1 MVPVARRTSPG
12 FAPSVMGGRAG
23 SIALMGLQR
32 FERRLE
38 RLVEGT
44 FSKAFRSGGL
54 QPVEIGRRVGRE
66 MDAGRT
72 LGVRGTVAPNRFTI
86 WLSNADLERFAGFHD
101 ALAAELADA
110 AREHGR
116 DEGYRFEGLI
126 EVILVLDENAK
137 RGDMR
142 VDAEIVGGGPG
153 TTSTLLLPDGG
164 RVALGDEPAVI
175 GRMPDCAVP
184 LSDPQASRRHAE
196 VRRDDFGFKVVD
208 LGSTNGT
215 QVNGVVVK
223 EHSLNDGDVI
233 VIGATSLRYQE
244 S

>member
-1 MVPVARRTSPG
+1 
-12 FAPSVMGGRAG
+12 
-23 SIALMGLQR
+23 MGLQR

-86 WLSNADLERFAGFHD
+86 WLSSDDLERFAGFHE
-101 ALAAELADA
+101 ALARELADA

-116 DEGYRFEGLI
+116 DEGYHFEGP
-126 EVILVLDENAK
+126 D
-137 RGDMR
+137 RGLAR
-142 VDAEIVGGGPG
+142 ARRAAPSAATCASTPRSSAVAREPP
-153 TTSTLLLPDGG
+153 STLVLPDGG

-184 LSDPQASRRHAE
+184 LSDPQVSRRHAE
-196 VRRDDFGFKVVD
+196 VRRDDFGFQVVD

-233 VIGATSLRYQE
+233 VVGATSLRYQE

>member
-1 MVPVARRTSPG
+1 
-12 FAPSVMGGRAG
+12 
-23 SIALMGLQR
+23 MGLQR

-44 FSKAFRSGGL
+44 FSKAFRGGGL

-72 LGVRGTVAPNRFTI
+72 LGVRGTVAPNRFTV
-86 WLSNADLERFAGFHD
+86 WLSSADLERFSGFHE
-101 ALAAELADA
+101 ALARELADA

-116 DEGYRFEGLI
+116 DEGYVFEGLI
-126 EVILVLDENAK
+126 EVSLVLDEHAR

-142 VDAEIVGGGPG
+142 VDAEIVGGGQG
-153 TTSTLLLPDGG
+153 TTSTLTLPDGS
-164 RVALGDEPAVI
+164 RVLLGDEPTVI
-175 GRMPDCAVP
+175 GRMPECAVP
-184 LSDPQASRRHAE
+184 LSDPQVSRRHAE

-208 LGSTNGT
+208 MGSTNGT
-215 QVNGVVVK
+215 QVNGVTVK
-223 EHSLNDGDVI
+223 EQSLADGDVI
-233 VIGATSLRYQE
+233 VVGATSLRYQE

>member
-1 MVPVARRTSPG
+1 
-12 FAPSVMGGRAG
+12 
-23 SIALMGLQR
+23 MGLQR

-54 QPVEIGRRVGRE
+54 QPVEIGRRLGRE

-72 LGVRGTVAPNRFTI
+72 LGVRGTVAPNRFTV
-86 WLSNADLERFAGFHD
+86 WLSNDDVERFAGFHE
-101 ALAAELADA
+101 ALARELADA

-116 DEGYRFEGLI
+116 DEGYHFEGLI
-126 EVILVLDENAK
+126 EVLLVPDEQAR
-137 RGDMR
+137 RGDLR
-142 VDAEIVGGGPG
+142 IDAEIVGGGVG
-153 TTSTLLLPDGG
+153 TTSTLVLPDGK
-164 RVALGDEPAVI
+164 RVALGEQPTVI

-184 LSDPQASRRHAE
+184 LSDPQVSRRHAE
-196 VRRDDFGFKVVD
+196 VRRDEFGFRVVD

-215 QVNGVVVK
+215 QVNGVAVK
-223 EHSLNDGDVI
+223 EHPLAEGDVI
-233 VIGATSLRYQE
+233 VVGATSLRYQE

>member
-1 MVPVARRTSPG
+1 
-12 FAPSVMGGRAG
+12 
-23 SIALMGLQR
+23 
-32 FERRLE
+32 
-38 RLVEGT
+38 
-44 FSKAFRSGGL
+44 
-54 QPVEIGRRVGRE
+54 

-72 LGVRGTVAPNRFTI
+72 LGVRGTVAPNKFTV
-86 WLSNADLERFAGFHD
+86 WLSKDDIERFSGFHE
-101 ALAAELADA
+101 ALARELADA

-116 DEGYRFEGLI
+116 DEGYHFEGLI
-126 EVILVLDENAK
+126 EVALVCAEQA
-137 RGDMR
+137 RQGDLR

-153 TTSTLLLPDGG
+153 TAGTLVLPDGG

-184 LSDPQASRRHAE
+184 LSDPQVSRRHAE
-196 VRRDDFGFKVVD
+196 VRRDDFGFRVVD

-215 QVNGVVVK
+215 QVNGVTVK
-223 EHSLNDGDVI
+223 EQSLTDGDVI

>member
-1 MVPVARRTSPG
+1 
-12 FAPSVMGGRAG
+12 
-23 SIALMGLQR
+23 MGLQR

-44 FSKAFRSGGL
+44 FSKAFRGGGL
-54 QPVEIGRRVGRE
+54 QPVEIGRRLGRE

-72 LGVRGTVAPNRFTI
+72 LGVRGTVAPNRFTV
-86 WLSNADLERFAGFHD
+86 WLSSDELERFAGFHE
-101 ALAAELADA
+101 ALARELADA

-116 DEGYRFEGLI
+116 DEGYQFEGLI
-126 EVILVLDENAK
+126 EVLLVLDENAK
-137 RGDMR
+137 KGDLR
-142 VDAEIVGGGPG
+142 IDAEIVGGGPG
-153 TTSTLLLPDGG
+153 TTSTLVLPDGG

-184 LSDPQASRRHAE
+184 LSDPQVSRRHAE
-196 VRRDDFGFKVVD
+196 VRRGDFGFKVVD

-215 QVNGVVVK
+215 QLNGVVVK
-223 EHSLNDGDVI
+223 EQALTDGDVI
-233 VIGATSLRYQE
+233 VVGATSLRYQE

>member
-1 MVPVARRTSPG
+1 M
-12 FAPSVMGGRAG
+12 GRAG
-23 SIALMGLQR
+23 SIGSMGLQR

-66 MDAGRT
+66 MDTGRT

-86 WLSNADLERFAGFHD
+86 WLSSEDLERFSGFHD
-101 ALAAELADA
+101 ALARELADA

-116 DEGYRFEGLI
+116 DEGYHFEGLI
-126 EVILVLDENAK
+126 EVLLVQDDRAR
-137 RGDMR
+137 RGDLR
-142 VDAEIVGGGPG
+142 IDAEIVGGGPG

-164 RVALGDEPAVI
+164 LVAERNPPAVI

-184 LSDPQASRRHAE
+184 LSDSQVSRRHAE
-196 VRRDDFGFKVVD
+196 IRRDDYGFRVVD

-215 QVNGVVVK
+215 QVNGVVVRDQLLK
-223 EHSLNDGDVI
+223 DGDTI

>member
-1 MVPVARRTSPG
+1 
-12 FAPSVMGGRAG
+12 
-23 SIALMGLQR
+23 MGLQR

-44 FSKAFRSGGL
+44 FSKAFRSGGI

-72 LGVRGTVAPNRFTI
+72 LGVRGTVAPNRFTV
-86 WLSNADLERFAGFHD
+86 WLSHDDLERFSGFHD
-101 ALAAELADA
+101 ALARELADA

-116 DEGYRFEGLI
+116 DEGYQFEGLI
-126 EVILVLDENAK
+126 EVSLVVDEQAR
-137 RGDMR
+137 RGDLR
-142 VDAEIVGGGPG
+142 IDAEIVGEGAG
-153 TTSTLLLPDGG
+153 TTSTLVLPDGG
-164 RVALGDEPAVI
+164 RVALGDEPTVI
-175 GRMPDCAVP
+175 GRTPDCAIA
-184 LSDPQASRRHAE
+184 LSDPQVSRHHAE
-196 VRRDDFGFKVVD
+196 VRRGDFGFRIVD

-223 EHSLNDGDVI
+223 EHSLADGDVI
-233 VIGATSLRYQE
+233 VVGATSLRYEE

>member
-1 MVPVARRTSPG
+1 
-12 FAPSVMGGRAG
+12 
-23 SIALMGLQR
+23 MGLQR

-44 FSKAFRSGGL
+44 FSKAFRGGGL

-72 LGVRGTVAPNRFTI
+72 LGVRGTVAPNRFTV
-86 WLSNADLERFAGFHD
+86 WLSSADLERFSGFHE
-101 ALAAELADA
+101 ALARELADA

-116 DEGYRFEGLI
+116 DEGYVFEGLI
-126 EVILVLDENAK
+126 EVSLVLDEQAR

-142 VDAEIVGGGPG
+142 VDAEIVGGGQG
-153 TTSTLLLPDGG
+153 TTSTLTLPDGS
-164 RVALGDEPAVI
+164 RVLLGDEPTVI
-175 GRMPDCAVP
+175 GRMPECAVP
-184 LSDPQASRRHAE
+184 LSDPQVSRRHAE

-208 LGSTNGT
+208 MGSTNGT
-215 QVNGVVVK
+215 QVNGVTVK
-223 EHSLNDGDVI
+223 EQSLSDGDVI
-233 VIGATSLRYQE
+233 VVGATSLRYQE

>member
-1 MVPVARRTSPG
+1 
-12 FAPSVMGGRAG
+12 
-23 SIALMGLQR
+23 MGLQR

-44 FSKAFRSGGL
+44 FSKAFRGGGL

-72 LGVRGTVAPNRFTI
+72 LGMRGTVAPNQFTV
-86 WLSNADLERFAGFHD
+86 WLSHDDLERFSGFHD
-101 ALAAELADA
+101 ALARELADA

-116 DEGYRFEGLI
+116 DEGYVFEGLI
-126 EVILVLDENAK
+126 EVSLVLDEQAR

-142 VDAEIVGGGPG
+142 VDAEIVGGGQG
-153 TTSTLLLPDGG
+153 TTSTLTLPDGS
-164 RVALGDEPAVI
+164 RVRLGDEPAVI
-175 GRMPDCAVP
+175 GRVPECAIP
-184 LSDPQASRRHAE
+184 LSDPQVSRRHAE

-215 QVNGVVVK
+215 QVNGVTVK
-223 EHSLNDGDVI
+223 EQSLSDGDVI
-233 VIGATSLRYQE
+233 GVGSTSLRYQE

>member
-1 MVPVARRTSPG
+1 
-12 FAPSVMGGRAG
+12 
-23 SIALMGLQR
+23 MGLQR

-54 QPVEIGRRVGRE
+54 QPVEIGRRLGRE

-72 LGVRGTVAPNRFTI
+72 LGVRGTVAPNRFTV
-86 WLSNADLERFAGFHD
+86 WLSSADLDRFAGFHE
-101 ALAAELADA
+101 ALARELADA

-116 DEGYRFEGLI
+116 DEGYHFEGLI
-126 EVILVLDENAK
+126 EVLLVLDEQAK
-137 RGDMR
+137 QGDLR
-142 VDAEIVGGGPG
+142 IDAEIVGGGPG
-153 TTSTLLLPDGG
+153 TTSTLVLPGGG

-175 GRMPDCAVP
+175 GRMPDCAVA
-184 LSDPQASRRHAE
+184 LSDPQISRRHAE

-223 EHSLNDGDVI
+223 EHVLHDGDVI
-233 VIGATSLRYQE
+233 LVGATSLRYQE

>member
-1 MVPVARRTSPG
+1 
-12 FAPSVMGGRAG
+12 
-23 SIALMGLQR
+23 MGLQR

-54 QPVEIGRRVGRE
+54 QPVEIGRRLGRE

-86 WLSNADLERFAGFHD
+86 WLSSEDLERFAGFHD
-101 ALAAELADA
+101 ALATELADA

-137 RGDMR
+137 RGDLR
-142 VDAEIVGGGPG
+142 VDSEIVGGGPG

-196 VRRDDFGFKVVD
+196 IRRDDFGFKVVD